1 MMLPAPIET
10 VIKSNAPQQ
19 EAFLMLKLMVQGEAD
34 AQNNRLI
41 AQGVVF
47 DTLRASL
54 LTPSTEQ

>member
-1 MMLPAPIET
+1 MLPPPTET
-10 VIKSNAPQQ
+10 VIKSNAFPQ
-19 EAFLMLKLMVQGEAD
+19 EASLMLTLMVQGEAD

-47 DTLRASL
+47 DTLRAPL